1 MTTNSMNFDLV
12 IAGGAMTGATLALM
26 LAHRFGDALSMAV
39 VEPYL
44 ADHCDHPGF
53 DARSIALSY
62 GTVELLKQA
71 ALWDE
76 LSHVATPIQHISVTD
91 QGHAGMTE
99 IDAHQYQL
107 PALGYVVELADVGR
121 IYTKL
126 LNATESI
133 SLLSQ
138 HKIAKIA
145 RDVDHLELSLD
156 DGSIL
161 NTKLLVAADGAQ
173 SDCSRQIGLKLDE
186 HDFEQVALVTNI
198 GLSQPHNGH
207 AFERFTPSGPL
218 ALLPMSDNRMS
229 VVWCVSPSRAE
240 QLTTLDDQA
249 FLQQLQ
255 QQFGW
260 RLGALVKVG
269 ARVTYPLVMRSR
281 AQTISHR
288 FAVVGNAA
296 QTLHPIA
303 GQGFNL
309 GIRDA
314 ATLVEC
320 LFAQGIGQTHS
331 VSTDVGDYAGL
342 ASYRQRRESD
352 REQTMTMTASMV
364 HLFSNSYWPTTVGRN
379 FGLMAMN
386 HMPSLKAPLLK
397 RTLGLVPR

>member
-1 MTTNSMNFDLV
+1 MTTNSTHFDLV

-26 LAHRFGDALSMAV
+26 LARRFGDGLSIAV

-44 ADHCDHPGF
+44 AEHCDHPGF

-62 GTVELLKQA
+62 GTVELLRQVD
-71 ALWDE
+71 LWGE
-76 LSHVATPIQHISVTD
+76 LADVATPIQHISVTD

-99 IDAHQYQL
+99 IDAQDHQL
-107 PALGYVVELADVGR
+107 SALGYVVELAEVGR
-121 IYTKL
+121 IYTHL
-126 LNATESI
+126 LKATASI
-133 SLLSQ
+133 TLLSE
-138 HKIAKIA
+138 HKIAKIT
-145 RDVDHLELSLD
+145 RELDRVELSLD
-156 DGSIL
+156 DGARL
-161 NTKLLVAADGAQ
+161 TTRLLVAADGAQ
-173 SDCSRQIGLKLDE
+173 SQCSREIGLQLEE

-198 GLSQPHNGH
+198 GLSQPHHGQ

-229 VVWCVSPSRAE
+229 LVWCVSPSRAE
-240 QLTTLDDQA
+240 QLKILDDRA

-260 RLGALVKVG
+260 RLGALDKVG
-269 ARVTYPLVMRSR
+269 ARVTYPLLMRSR
-281 AQTISHR
+281 AQIISHR

-314 ATLVEC
+314 ATLVDC
-320 LFAQGIGQTHS
+320 LWDQRDAPS
-331 VSTDVGDYAGL
+331 GDLGCYAGL
-342 ASYRQRRESD
+342 DAYRQRRQSD
-352 REQTMTMTASMV
+352 RELTMNMTASMV

-379 FGLMAMN
+379 LGLMAMN
-386 HMPSLKAPLLK
+386 HLPAMKAPLLK